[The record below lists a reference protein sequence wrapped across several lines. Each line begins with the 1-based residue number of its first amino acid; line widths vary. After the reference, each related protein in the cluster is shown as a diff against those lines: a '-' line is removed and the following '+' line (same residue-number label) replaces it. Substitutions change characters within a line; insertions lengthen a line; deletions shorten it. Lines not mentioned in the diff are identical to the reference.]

1 MTLIPISNNRRNTAS
16 KLERFRNCES
26 RLGLRGRA
34 CAILEHPADSTLHS
48 AEAKRPA
55 SSDCSQGVLMVA
67 GDHFYLEIV
76 GFAN

>member
-34 CAILEHPADSTLHS
+34 CAILEHPGRLNTSFRRSKTPRKQRLLAGRFNGGWRPFLFRDS
-48 AEAKRPA
+48 R
-55 SSDCSQGVLMVA
+55 
-67 GDHFYLEIV
+67 FR
-76 GFAN
+76 